1 MIELPA
7 VEGFQWDVGNACK
20 SEEKHGLSQNEAEQV
35 FASTP
40 LLLLNDDT
48 HSTREPRFH
57 AYGRAN
63 SGRLLQVSFTL
74 RQDGRVIRAMSA
86 RAMSLK
92 ERIRYD
98 SET

>member
-74 RQDGRVIRAMSA
+74 RHGGRAIRVISA
-86 RAMSLK
+86 RAMSRK
-92 ERIRYD
+92 ERTRYD